1 MSQDAT
7 VNSQLLER
15 IRDLSSGLPE
25 QQKKVA
31 IYILCHYKEA
41 SFSTATTIA
50 MKLGV
55 GATTINRFSQQIG
68 YAGWADLQADLQALV
83 QSELTAL
90 DRIDL
95 QDAPSEAFKKV
106 LNAEI
111 DSLNRNIRLISK
123 QHYLDA
129 LDLIASKK
137 KLLIVGHQ
145 ASEAPAVYASYCLS
159 KVRTNVHRFD
169 LSNSDVLGM
178 INRLSSEDVALVFA
192 HPRYPIKTVQAIDIF
207 NKYSVPIIL
216 VTHSENSPYVNK
228 AHVVLGISIRYHQFT
243 DGLSPLICLVNALA
257 LDLYWRNEAEG
268 KKNLETFESVTP
280 YLFV

>member
-1 MSQDAT
+1 
-7 VNSQLLER
+7 
-15 IRDLSSGLPE
+15 
-25 QQKKVA
+25 
-31 IYILCHYKEA
+31 
-41 SFSTATTIA
+41 

-137 KLLIVGHQ
+137 KLLIVRHQ
-145 ASEAPAVYASYCLS
+145 ASEAPAVYASYCL
-159 KVRTNVHRFD
+159 K
-169 LSNSDVLGM
+169 
-178 INRLSSEDVALVFA
+178 
-192 HPRYPIKTVQAIDIF
+192 
-207 NKYSVPIIL
+207 
-216 VTHSENSPYVNK
+216 
-228 AHVVLGISIRYHQFT
+228 
-243 DGLSPLICLVNALA
+243 
-257 LDLYWRNEAEG
+257 
-268 KKNLETFESVTP
+268 
-280 YLFV
+280 